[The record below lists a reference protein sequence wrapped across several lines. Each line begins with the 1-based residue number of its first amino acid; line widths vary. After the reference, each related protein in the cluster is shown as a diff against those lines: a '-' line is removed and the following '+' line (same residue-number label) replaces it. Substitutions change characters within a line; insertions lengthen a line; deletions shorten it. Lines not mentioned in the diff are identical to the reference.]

1 MKKKRSLASKFIM
14 GFVVVGIV
22 LCVIAV
28 SFSYSGFVQSMEQ
41 QYHDS
46 AYYIADTAESL
57 IFNNVSLEELESFVE
72 AAKSGDKEKME
83 AAKNS
88 QAYQNVSKALSQ
100 LRSNMDLTDI
110 YVTYYDPVLIRKY
123 AAGDDSIKPLLYV
136 FDNYYKAEENFA
148 IGDTSK
154 MNKQNVE
161 LFAEVIDNKTTQ
173 SKFIISDGEFG
184 YNISALKPVLSKDGK
199 EVICVIAVE
208 EPMRR
213 VQSAARDFVIRT
225 VGLLVIAII
234 LIIVFFVIYL
244 YRRVVK
250 PIDVISKEVKRFGET
265 NDRNEQSEATLNSIK
280 TDDEVEELA
289 IAIDKMEADMLK
301 YVDNITAITAEKERI
316 GAELN
321 VATQIQADMLPSIF
335 PAFPERKEIDIYATM
350 DPAKEVG
357 GDFYD
362 FFMIDDKRLGLVMAD
377 VSGKG
382 VPAALFMVIAKT
394 LIKNKALIGGTPS
407 EVLSYANEQ
416 LCEGNKAELFVTV
429 WFAIIDLTT
438 GKGMA
443 ANAGHEHPVLK
454 RAGGEYELIQYR
466 HSPAVATMEGMKFK
480 EHEFE
485 LFPGDRLFVYTDGVA
500 EATSSQNELY
510 GYERMLKALN
520 SDKDASLP
528 NMLKNLRE
536 DIDAFVGEAPQFDDI
551 TMMVLD
557 YFGAE
562 GK

>member
-1 MKKKRSLASKFIM
+1 
-14 GFVVVGIV
+14 
-22 LCVIAV
+22 
-28 SFSYSGFVQSMEQ
+28 
-41 QYHDS
+41 
-46 AYYIADTAESL
+46 
-57 IFNNVSLEELESFVE
+57 
-72 AAKSGDKEKME
+72 
-83 AAKNS
+83 
-88 QAYQNVSKALSQ
+88 
-100 LRSNMDLTDI
+100 
-110 YVTYYDPVLIRKY
+110 
-123 AAGDDSIKPLLYV
+123 
-136 FDNYYKAEENFA
+136 
-148 IGDTSK
+148 
-154 MNKQNVE
+154 
-161 LFAEVIDNKTTQ
+161 
-173 SKFIISDGEFG
+173 
-184 YNISALKPVLSKDGK
+184 
-199 EVICVIAVE
+199 
-208 EPMRR
+208 
-213 VQSAARDFVIRT
+213 
-225 VGLLVIAII
+225 
-234 LIIVFFVIYL
+234 
-244 YRRVVK
+244 
-250 PIDVISKEVKRFGET
+250 
-265 NDRNEQSEATLNSIK
+265 
-280 TDDEVEELA
+280 
-289 IAIDKMEADMLK
+289 
-301 YVDNITAITAEKERI
+301 
-316 GAELN
+316 
-321 VATQIQADMLPSIF
+321 
-335 PAFPERKEIDIYATM
+335 
-350 DPAKEVG
+350 
-357 GDFYD
+357 
-362 FFMIDDKRLGLVMAD
+362 
-377 VSGKG
+377 
-382 VPAALFMVIAKT
+382 MVIAKT

-528 NMLKNLRE
+528 DMLKNLRE